1 MANPITP
8 SSAEKLNPTE
18 FGRLGGTAGAG
29 ENAIK
34 YNVGQLT
41 YPETAGSDEYPH
53 YVGFFINIRGKSRYK
68 KDYKTTEVTTAGQN
82 RGDRGTLAT
91 NAATLA
97 GAAVGGSLAAK
108 ILGNSK
114 KASLTTKVIGTA
126 AGALVGAAAAQA
138 IFEPDKTYRIDSAVM
153 LAVNERPSVQ
163 YQVEYQAQD
172 MGALGGIVAG
182 GTSVIDSGILE
193 GTGEA
198 AKTALLNLAQIP
210 AGIAQAMGA
219 NVDAKNLASIATGMT
234 QNPFREQVFQN
245 VQTRTFNFDYK
256 FLPRSERERETVQ
269 LILRMFRFHMHP
281 ELSDGGLFYI
291 YPSEFDI
298 VYYYKGRINP
308 YINKISTCVLQS
320 MNVDYG
326 GQGQFGSFAD
336 GSPTEIN
343 LRLNFIELEVLTKER
358 VNVGY

>member
-1 MANPITP
+1 MANPINP

-18 FGRLGGTAGAG
+18 FGRRGGTAGEG
-29 ENAIK
+29 ENAVK

-82 RGDRGTLAT
+82 RADRAKLAT

-126 AGALVGAAAAQA
+126 AGAVVGAAAAQA

-182 GTSVIDSGILE
+182 GTSVIDSGYLE
-193 GTGEA
+193 GGGEA

-210 AGIAQAMGA
+210 AGVAQAMGA
-219 NVDAKNLASIATGMT
+219 NVDAKNLASVATGMT

-343 LRLNFIELEVLTKER
+343 LRLNFVELEVLTKER